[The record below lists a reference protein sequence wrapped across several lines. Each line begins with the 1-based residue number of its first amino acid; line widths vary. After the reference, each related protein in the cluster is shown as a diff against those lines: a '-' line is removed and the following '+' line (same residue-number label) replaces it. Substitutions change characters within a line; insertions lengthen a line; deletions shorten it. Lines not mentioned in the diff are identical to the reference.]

1 MMPHGTL
8 WLLGAMLLACCMACK
23 GGGEPATPPAD
34 SVADTLPT
42 LEEQEPRASVTF
54 ILGEDRS
61 QFNQYY
67 TLANHYYRLS
77 PTERTEAV
85 VTGLTSL
92 QEVLR
97 YLQKH
102 RPANG
107 RPYGLVN
114 LVSHG
119 NEFVDMAMTVRR
131 GGERTSAKS
140 LREALRRRQL
150 PELDSTLVDS
160 LTVVFLH
167 GCAVGRN
174 QELLDQ
180 LALAFDGGH
189 GVTVKASKH
198 FEYYAYLAA
207 NKNPQSIRHYYAQV
221 WYAFYHPDST
231 MTENDYVRQLSRRYP
246 HDRVRWRK
254 GLRCRFQQSPADFY
268 HYSFEVPCTWDE
280 VFDTPDQMPLVN
292 SRSRRLGWIEEHEDF
307 RQLMALSQVPEEYFQ
322 VKFFRRTYH
331 VSDDSVAY
339 GLHVRAKAG
348 VICLIQ
354 PLTLPDSTTILPC
367 PDNAPCPPYSL
378 ARTDIPYL
386 PNPTDTSIFAFSHL
400 P

>member
-1 MMPHGTL
+1 MMPHGIQ
-8 WLLGAMLLACCMACK
+8 WLLGAVLLACCMACK
-23 GGGEPATPPAD
+23 GGGEPAPPPVD
-34 SVADTLPT
+34 SVVDTLPT

-54 ILGEDRS
+54 ILGEDHS

-77 PTERTEAV
+77 STERTEAV

-92 QEVLR
+92 QEVSL

-102 RPANG
+102 PPANG
-107 RPYGLVN
+107 RPYGLIN

-131 GGERTSAKS
+131 GGERTSAQR
-140 LREALRRRQL
+140 LREALRLHRL
-150 PELDSTLVDS
+150 PVLDSTLVDS

-174 QELLDQ
+174 QELLNQ
-180 LALAFDGGH
+180 LAKAFEGGK
-189 GVTVKASKH
+189 GVTVKAAKH

-207 NKNPQSIRHYYAQV
+207 NRNPQSIRHYYARV
-221 WYAFYHPDST
+221 WYAFYHPDSV
-231 MTENDYVRQLSRRYP
+231 MTENDYVRQLNRRYP

-254 GLRCRFQQSPADFY
+254 GLRCRFQQNPADCY

-280 VFDTPDQMPLVN
+280 VFESPSEMPMVG
-292 SRSRRLGWIEEHEDF
+292 SRSLRKQWIEAHDDF
-307 RQLMALSQVPEEYFQ
+307 RQLMAQSQVPEEYFQ
-322 VKFFRRTYH
+322 VKFFRRTYL
-331 VSDDSVAY
+331 VSDDSTAL

-354 PLTLPDSTTILPC
+354 PLTVSDSSGC
-367 PDNAPCPPYSL
+367 N
-378 ARTDIPYL
+378 YL
-386 PNPTDTSIFAFSHL
+386 PFEPDPSDTTVFAFARL